1 MSHDHHAAVLGELQS
16 TFVELYDVAE
26 SPPVAPFLCD
36 AAEVEAVGADP
47 GRGEVLLVHEQGDDV
62 SVGLYVTP
70 GATRRLRDAADP
82 LAPDR
87 FEAGCLAAEGVS
99 HFVYLL
105 FRAQSGVSVS
115 QLELEVQAEV
125 DKYAAALLGTSATR
139 ESLLA
144 GNGVGLFLAR
154 SRAIR
159 RGLYQEQALL
169 DAPGTVEHGRYQL
182 AMETA
187 GRYAAR
193 LERDFVAQGNR
204 RGLIA
209 ELRRFYRASP
219 QEKLERS
226 RRPPR

>member
-1 MSHDHHAAVLGELQS
+1 MSSAHDDHAAVLTELQS
-16 TFVELYDVAE
+16 TLVALYDVDE
-26 SPPVAPFLCD
+26 SPPVGPFLCRAVD
-36 AAEVEAVGADP
+36 VEAAGADP

-70 GATRRLRDAADP
+70 GATRRLSGAADP
-82 LAPDR
+82 LAPER
-87 FEAGCLAAEGVS
+87 FEAWCLAAEGVS

-105 FRAQSGVSVS
+105 FRAQAGVSVS

-125 DKYAAALLGTSATR
+125 DKYAAALLGGGSDGD

-144 GNGVGLFLAR
+144 GNGMGLFLAR

-159 RGLYQEQALL
+159 RGLYRDQTLL

-187 GRYAAR
+187 GRYAER
-193 LERDFVAQGNR
+193 LERTFVARGNR

-209 ELRRFYRASP
+209 ELRRYYRASP
-219 QEKLERS
+219 QEKLARS
-226 RRPPR
+226 R

>member
-1 MSHDHHAAVLGELQS
+1 MHDQHATVLGELQS
-16 TFVELYDVAE
+16 TLVQLYDVDE
-26 SPPVAPFLCD
+26 SPPVAPFLCGAD
-36 AAEVEAVGADP
+36 DVEAAGADP
-47 GRGEVLLVHEQGDDV
+47 ERGEVLLVHEQGDDV

-70 GATRRLRDAADP
+70 GATRRLSGATDP
-82 LAPDR
+82 LAPER
-87 FEAGCLAAEGVS
+87 FDAWCLAAEGVS

-105 FRAQSGVSVS
+105 FRAQSGASVS

-125 DKYAAALLGTSATR
+125 DKYAAALLGSGAGG
-139 ESLLA
+139 EELLA

-159 RGLYQEQALL
+159 RGLYEEQTLL

-187 GRYAAR
+187 GRYAER
-193 LERDFVAQGNR
+193 LERNFVAHGNR
-204 RGLIA
+204 RGLLA

-219 QEKLERS
+219 QGKLA
-226 RRPPR
+226 RR

>member
-1 MSHDHHAAVLGELQS
+1 MSHEDHAAVLGEIQA
-16 TFVELYDVAE
+16 TFVDLYDVDE

-36 AAEVEAVGADP
+36 ASEVAAVGADP

-62 SVGLYVTP
+62 SVGLYVAP
-70 GATRRLRDAADP
+70 GATRRLAGDRDP
-82 LAPDR
+82 LAPER
-87 FEAGCLAAEGVS
+87 FEAWCLAAEGVS

-125 DKYAAALLGTSATR
+125 DKYAAALLGKGAGSN
-139 ESLLA
+139 EGLLA

-159 RGLYQEQALL
+159 RGLYQEQTLL

-187 GRYAAR
+187 GRYAER
-193 LERDFVAQGNR
+193 LERTYVAQGNR

-209 ELRRFYRASP
+209 ELRRYYRASP
-219 QEKLERS
+219 QEKLA
-226 RRPPR
+226 RR

>member
-1 MSHDHHAAVLGELQS
+1 LSAAHADHAAVLTELQA
-16 TFVELYDVAE
+16 TFVELYDVDE
-26 SPPVAPFLCD
+26 SPPVGPFLCEASD
-36 AAEVEAVGADP
+36 VEAAGADP

-62 SVGLYVTP
+62 SVGLYVAP
-70 GATRRLRDAADP
+70 GATRRLTGAANP
-82 LAPDR
+82 QAPER
-87 FEAGCLAAEGVS
+87 FEAWCLAAEGVS

-115 QLELEVQAEV
+115 QLELELQAEV
-125 DKYAAALLGTSATR
+125 DKYAAALLGSGGGD

-144 GNGVGLFLAR
+144 GNGVGLFVAR
-154 SRAIR
+154 SRVLR
-159 RGLYQEQALL
+159 RGLYQEQTLL

-187 GRYAAR
+187 GRYAEQ
-193 LERDFVAQGNR
+193 LERRFVAEGNR

-219 QEKLERS
+219 QEKLARS
-226 RRPPR
+226 R

>member
-1 MSHDHHAAVLGELQS
+1 MSHGPDDHAAVLGELQS

-62 SVGLYVTP
+62 SVGLYVAP
-70 GATRRLRDAADP
+70 GATQRLRGAADP
-82 LAPDR
+82 LAPER
-87 FEAGCLAAEGVS
+87 FEAWCLAAEGVS

-105 FRAQSGVSVS
+105 FRAQSGASVS

-125 DKYAAALLGTSATR
+125 DKYAAALLGRADD

-159 RGLYQEQALL
+159 RGLYQEQTLL
-169 DAPGTVEHGRYQL
+169 DTPGTVEHGRYQL

-187 GRYAAR
+187 GRYAER
-193 LERDFVAQGNR
+193 LERTFVAQGNR

-209 ELRRFYRASP
+209 ELRRYYRASP
-219 QEKLERS
+219 QEKLA
-226 RRPPR
+226 RR